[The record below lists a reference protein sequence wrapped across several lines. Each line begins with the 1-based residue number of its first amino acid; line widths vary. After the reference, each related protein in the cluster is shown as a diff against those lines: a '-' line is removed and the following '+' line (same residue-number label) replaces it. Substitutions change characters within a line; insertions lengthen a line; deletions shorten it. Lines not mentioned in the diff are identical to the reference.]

1 MEQNNDFIHIC
12 YCGNDKM
19 FDGVLLSALSVASS
33 VIKPVRVYILTATLQ
48 CGRKHYSAFT
58 EEQAKRIE
66 AVLKRHNP
74 YNEVILKDV
83 RDLFLKDFRHC
94 INFHSA
100 YTPYAYMRL
109 VLDNMEG
116 MPSRILYMDT
126 DTIAVRSI
134 EPLFE
139 LDMTNYDIGMAPD
152 QVGKHYFGKR
162 YGNSGILLI
171 NLDNVRKHSSFVK
184 ARWRVNHI
192 RMFMPDQTA
201 LNIVCGRLKTKLM
214 LPGKYNEQFDT
225 KEDTVIRHYCKRM
238 YWFPIVHTVN
248 IKPWNVETFRKRFG
262 ENTHKMLLD
271 EFLIEKEEYRRNGII
286 DGKAAPT
293 KKE

>member
-1 MEQNNDFIHIC
+1 MERNDDFINIC

-19 FDGVLLSALSVASS
+19 FYGVLLSALSVSYVS
-33 VIKPVRVYILTATLQ
+33 IKPVRVYILTAELK
-48 CGRKHYSAFT
+48 CGRKHYLPFLD
-58 EEQAKRIE
+58 EQAKRIE
-66 AVLKRHNP
+66 TLLKRHNP
-74 YNEVILKDV
+74 QNEVILKDV
-83 RDLFLKDFRHC
+83 KDLFLKDFHHC
-94 INFHSA
+94 INFHST

-109 VLDNMEG
+109 VLDDMKD

-126 DTIAVRSI
+126 DTIAVKSI

-139 LDMTNYDIGMAPD
+139 LDMTHYDIGMVPD

-214 LPGKYNEQFDT
+214 LPGKYNEQLDM

-238 YWFPIVHTVN
+238 YWFPIIHTIN
-248 IKPWNVETFRKRFG
+248 IKPWNVDAFRKRFG
-262 ENTHKMLLD
+262 ENTHKTLLD
-271 EFLIEKEEYRRNGII
+271 EFLTEKEECERKGIV
-286 DGKAAPT
+286 DGKITPA